1 MIASAFPYISAL
13 QLRLK
18 AKQCIIDE
26 FKSGERYTKIQEA
39 HEKEIRYLERK
50 LKKSRLETA
59 KAHAETISV
68 RKVWMS
74 IVDDCIKEAD
84 IMGKQLFELAK
95 ENLKLKEE
103 LYASKVAR
111 LEEKDK
117 NDALM
122 ARINKDHT
130 NSSKPSSSNP
140 NHATIHNSR
149 EKKRSQTRRAT
160 RA

>member
-26 FKSGERYTKIQEA
+26 FKSGERYTKVQEA

-68 RKVWMS
+68 RKAWMS

-95 ENLKLKEE
+95 ENLKPC
-103 LYASKVAR
+103 AG
-111 LEEKDK
+111 
-117 NDALM
+117 
-122 ARINKDHT
+122 RILGPCQISPYRQDDRKAACK
-130 NSSKPSSSNP
+130 SSFGYRGDRIP
-140 NHATIHNSR
+140 NAGIQKSR
-149 EKKRSQTRRAT
+149 NRAACACSLSGRRGV
-160 RA
+160 